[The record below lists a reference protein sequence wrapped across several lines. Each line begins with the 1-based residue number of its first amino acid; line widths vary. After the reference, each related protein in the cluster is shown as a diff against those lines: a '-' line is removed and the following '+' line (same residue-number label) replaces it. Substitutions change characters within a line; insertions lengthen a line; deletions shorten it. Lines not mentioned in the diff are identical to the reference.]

1 MSKPVLIVE
10 DDPMQRQML
19 AALLSR
25 KLDFGTQSA
34 EHGRQ
39 ALDILEADRAKMIK
53 LVILDLEM
61 PVMDG
66 IETLQIIKAQYPTLP
81 VIMLTGSKDVQDAVK
96 AMKLG
101 ATDFLTKPYEAER
114 IAITVRNALKLSTLT
129 KEISRLQ
136 QESEGTFRFENLI
149 GHDGGLTKI
158 VTIGR
163 KAAHSDIPVLITG
176 ETGTG
181 KEVLAKAI
189 HGESA
194 RAGKPFIAVNCGAI
208 PAQLVESTLF
218 GHEKGAFTG
227 ATEKVIGKFREAEGG
242 TIFLDEVGELP
253 LDTQVKLLRV
263 LQQKEVE
270 PVGAGKPVPVNLRVI
285 SATNRNLED
294 EVAQGHF
301 REDLFFRLNVLP
313 IELPPLRAR
322 KLDIPALANHFVE
335 RFCTREGGIPKEI
348 PDVMM
353 QNLIVHEWPGNVR
366 QLENMINR
374 AMVMSDSNTLDFE
387 HVSGAI
393 ESDDAPPS
401 VVPMQGVHIQVISAD
416 GDVKTVQDIEN
427 EAMQIA
433 LSHFEQNITQSAKA
447 LGIAKS
453 TFYKKLQKIS

>member
-401 VVPMQGVHIQVISAD
+401 VVPTQGVHIQVISAD